1 MKNRIIGFLVVFL
14 CILEVMLVLASWLMS
29 AIEVEGIR
37 SLLSAEGIR
46 WFFGSFVDGLQTEV
60 LIWILLL
67 SITWGCVRNCG
78 LGHYNHDI
86 RHYGAFRI
94 VLFVV
99 VVYVSFILYISLPSH
114 AILRSATGGLWSS
127 AFSRA
132 VVPIIAF
139 IFSWVSIIYGLITK
153 RFASASTIIAA
164 MGDGIKTIA
173 PYLVLYV
180 FVMQLINSLVYVIN

>member
-67 SITWGCVRNCG
+67 TVNI
-78 LGHYNHDI
+78 
-86 RHYGAFRI
+86 
-94 VLFVV
+94 
-99 VVYVSFILYISLPSH
+99 
-114 AILRSATGGLWSS
+114 
-127 AFSRA
+127 
-132 VVPIIAF
+132 
-139 IFSWVSIIYGLITK
+139 
-153 RFASASTIIAA
+153 
-164 MGDGIKTIA
+164 
-173 PYLVLYV
+173 
-180 FVMQLINSLVYVIN
+180 Q